1 MAFAPGQ
8 APKYVSTL
16 TTQNGYLDTT
26 IGYTPGEAPFGNLT
40 IQSLGGFK
48 CGANSYVAGV
58 GGRGALILDELCFIC
73 QGLTFG
79 GTAALG

>member
-16 TTQNGYLDTT
+16 TDQSGGPASTT
-26 IGYTPGEAPFGNLT
+26 IGYTPGEAPFGDLT
-40 IQSLGGFK
+40 VKSLGGFK
-48 CGANSYVAGV
+48 CGADSYVAGV

-73 QGLTFG
+73 QFQTFG
-79 GTAALG
+79 

>member
-1 MAFAPGQ
+1 MAVLPGQ

-26 IGYTPGEAPFGNLT
+26 IGYTYGEAGFTSDLT

-73 QGLTFG
+73 QYQTFG
-79 GTAALG
+79 